1 MFTHNYRCDY
11 RPRWKRWKDPVTC
24 SGCKVLLCAM
34 YVWCDLA
41 RRGLKWP
48 RNFVQKVGQLFTYLL
63 PSSPI
68 MRRTREMVGIRNW
81 RKCL

>member
-1 MFTHNYRCDY
+1 MFPYNYRCDY

-34 YVWCDLA
+34 YAWCDIA

-48 RNFVQKVGQLFTYLL
+48 RDFVNKVRGLVSRFI
-63 PSSPI
+63 PKVIP